1 MSCVKFHIVASG
13 VSKTCEVVIL
23 EEYTV
28 RNRKQVFLVLE
39 GTAACNNPK
48 MLHMEAEYKAKE
60 RKISFA
66 ISQKES
72 FS

>member
-1 MSCVKFHIVASG
+1 
-13 VSKTCEVVIL
+13 VVIL

-28 RNRKQVFLVLE
+28 CNWKQVFLVLE
-39 GTAACNNPK
+39 GTAACNKAK
-48 MLHMEAEYKAKE
+48 MLRKEAEYRAKE